1 MKILSIH
8 RLNASTRRPVRE
20 LSISTLR
27 SIANDHTDNRRYQA
41 KRELERRKKI
51 DQRHDTREKTR
62 KERGIQLDLMNS
74 PIAK

>member
-27 SIANDHTDNRRYQA
+27 SIANDHTDNRQAQA

-51 DQRHDTREKTR
+51 DQRHDRTDRTKR
-62 KERGIQLDLMNS
+62 DVQLDLMES
-74 PIAK
+74 PQAK

>member
-8 RLNASTRRPVRE
+8 RLKASTRRPVRE

-27 SIANDHTDNRRYQA
+27 SIANDHTDNRQAQA

-51 DQRHDTREKTR
+51 DQRHDKVDSNKKKRDVH
-62 KERGIQLDLMNS
+62 LDLLES
-74 PIAK
+74 PLAK

>member
-8 RLNASTRRPVRE
+8 RLKASTRRPVRE

-27 SIANDHTDNRRYQA
+27 SIANDHTDNRQAQA

-51 DQRHDTREKTR
+51 DQRHDKLDTKKKRDVH
-62 KERGIQLDLMNS
+62 LDLLES
-74 PIAK
+74 PLAK